1 MNVVTL
7 VGRLTKDIEI
17 RVTQSNKKVAAFN
30 LAVNRRLT
38 QEQKNAG
45 AQSADFVN
53 CVAWEKT
60 AEFLDRYCV
69 KGNRIGIE
77 GCLQTR
83 TYDANGQ
90 KHYVTEVLC
99 NRIELLSD
107 RKPEEQAKPQT
118 TYYRQ
123 DVAREA
129 NDFQTNLGGNTDVM
143 GYSTVPPVEF
153 ETDDLPFY

>member
-1 MNVVTL
+1 MNVVNL
-7 VGRLTKDIEI
+7 VGRLTKDVEI
-17 RVTQSNKKVAAFN
+17 RVTPSNKKVTAFN
-30 LAVNRRLT
+30 LAVN
-38 QEQKNAG
+38 KDKDH
-45 AQSADFVN
+45 ADFIT

-60 AEFLDRYCV
+60 AEFLERYCS

-77 GCLQTR
+77 GRLQTR

-99 NRIELLSD
+99 NRIELLGD
-107 RKPEEQAKPQT
+107 RKPEEKPQT

-123 DVAREA
+123 DVAREV
-129 NDFQTNLGGNTDVM
+129 NDFQTNLGGDTDVL
-143 GYSTVPPVEF
+143 GYSTVPPVDI

>member
-7 VGRLTKDIEI
+7 VGRLVKDIEI
-17 RVTQSNKKVAAFN
+17 RVTQSNKKVAAFTV
-30 LAVNRRLT
+30 AVNRRLT

-60 AEFLDRYCV
+60 AEFLDRYCA
-69 KGNRIGIE
+69 KGSRIGIE

-83 TYDANGQ
+83 TYEANGQ

-129 NDFQTNLGGNTDVM
+129 NDFQTNLGGDTDVL
-143 GYSTVPPVEF
+143 GYSTVPPVGI